1 MEKKQSLIMTIGAV
15 VLIVIV
21 VMGALFIDRNED
33 TIEKSATKNTESA
46 LDTAQTV
53 ASALYEG
60 GKDKLFKSEAGVVE
74 ESTGPVHYPDVK
86 YDYSFMEQTAED
98 IYEELYTNTE
108 EKTDYIHFYIED
120 GTLYLDEYVET
131 GEYDEEGIF

>member
-1 MEKKQSLIMTIGAV
+1 MEKKQSLIMTMGAV

-21 VMGALFIDRNED
+21 VMVALFIDRNED

-60 GKDKLFKSEAGVVE
+60 GKDELFKSEAGVVE
-74 ESTGPVHYPDVK
+74 
-86 YDYSFMEQTAED
+86 
-98 IYEELYTNTE
+98 
-108 EKTDYIHFYIED
+108 
-120 GTLYLDEYVET
+120 
-131 GEYDEEGIF
+131 